1 MFDEGWI
8 MDGWMM
14 DKNVINVKNENK
26 FSKAI
31 KSCGSKL
38 KDIVPQRGFLME
50 AMMLLLSL
58 TRG

>member
-26 FSKAI
+26 FSGKAI

-38 KDIVPQRGFLME
+38 KDIVAQRGLLME
-50 AMMLLLSL
+50 TMMLLLSL
-58 TRG
+58 T